1 MYFPRFPEVS
11 DSRYLQAGAAKT
23 VPSVQSMPS
32 QLALFYQTV
41 LGYQIPAGLP
51 RENLLRLKLLGYH
64 ESTLNSDSNNPPNSN
79 MQNKVFD
86 DKINWLSFIRRCW
99 VTLLGYPQRT
109 YSNSSNPPSSNFY
122 QTGYPAENLLRLAGL
137 PTENLLR
144 LKQFPPSSN
153 LENKSI

>member
-41 LGYQIPAGLP
+41 LGYPAAGLP

-64 ESTLNSDSNNPPNSN
+64 ESTLNSDSNNPP
-79 MQNKVFD
+79 
-86 DKINWLSFIRRCW
+86 
-99 VTLLGYPQRT
+99 
-109 YSNSSNPPSSNFY
+109 SSNF
-122 QTGYPAENLLRLAGL
+122 
-137 PTENLLR
+137 
-144 LKQFPPSSN
+144 KQ
-153 LENKSI
+153 SI

>member
-51 RENLLRLKLLGYH
+51 RENLLRLNLLGYN
-64 ESTLNSDSNNPPNSN
+64 ESTLNSDSSNPPNSN

-86 DKINWLSFIRRCW
+86 DKIN
-99 VTLLGYPQRT
+99 
-109 YSNSSNPPSSNFY
+109 
-122 QTGYPAENLLRLAGL
+122 
-137 PTENLLR
+137 
-144 LKQFPPSSN
+144 
-153 LENKSI
+153 